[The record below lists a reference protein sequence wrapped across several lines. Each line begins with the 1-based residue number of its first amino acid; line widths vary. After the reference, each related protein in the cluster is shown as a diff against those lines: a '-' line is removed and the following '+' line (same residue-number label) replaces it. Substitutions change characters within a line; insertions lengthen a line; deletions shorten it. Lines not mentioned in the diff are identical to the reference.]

1 MNLTASIWKEGRLYV
16 ARCLELGVASQGASK
31 KEALRNLREA
41 VELYLEDL
49 PATAKIVPTE
59 VTRFKVAV

>member
-1 MNLTASIWKEGRLYV
+1 LRGAWNSASIPRP
-16 ARCLELGVASQGASK
+16 SK